1 MKSDGFFKKFGVCAL
16 SAALCVSAFSACGKT
31 DGKGDKIDGN
41 TDIVA
46 VKSEQV
52 KDEAAW
58 KAAFDVS
65 KFTNFSMKEEDK
77 STQAGVTQE
86 GRLVYKFVGDKAY
99 YSTYQKKSTD
109 ENEQHDI
116 FFAKTNEVWAAYGI
130 NYKNGAQISESAYDM
145 ENHSEYEYIV
155 SGEMGIAPVSQL
167 AQTVTFDKVTYDE
180 TAKGYLYEV
189 EGQGTATIKIAD
201 GLFAGYIMKTESG
214 EGDKKVVT
222 EVKASYYDIGS
233 TSISLPEKM
242 GKPAEDKKDE
252 DKKDDEKKDDEK
264 KDDDK
269 KPGVVL
275 TADTNFEALE
285 SEKVDAAGWAKA
297 FNYQS
302 YTNFTVLAY
311 LNPELSY
318 VQKATATMGYFG
330 TQGSEEYDIYAYIAE
345 DGKLMGIN
353 RGKVGELPTDERY
366 VRDGLPIMM
375 NYSCFCQNFAG
386 FFEKFTYDETKKS
399 YVFEG
404 SEETAI
410 RTNCYAFTGGAYADY
425 IKVELKIVNG
435 LIAYISTKDTNG
447 NKENTKFYDFG
458 TTVVE
463 LPEIKKDDEKKP
475 GVVLTAD
482 TNFEA
487 LESEKVDAAGWAK
500 AFNPASYSN
509 FTALAYYDFINIY
522 LVQKSTGTSGF
533 FGAKDT
539 HDEDMYLYTNA
550 DGKYMMMSGGQV
562 AEWPEGYYMR
572 DGMPV
577 LLNYSC
583 MCPNFAKFFAEFTYD
598 ETKKSYVYAGEGI
611 RTNDYFLTGG
621 DYADYVKVELKIVNG
636 LVAYVS
642 VEDSSGNKENT
653 KFYDFGTTAITLP
666 AIGK

>member
-1 MKSDGFFKKFGVCAL
+1 MKSGGFFKKFGVCAL
-16 SAALCVSAFSACGKT
+16 SAALCVSAFSACGET

-41 TDIVA
+41 TDIAA

-77 STQAGVTQE
+77 STQADVTQE

-130 NYKNGAQISESAYDM
+130 NYKNGAKISESAYDM

-189 EGQGTATIKIAD
+189 EGQGTATIKIAN

-252 DKKDDEKKDDEK
+252 DKKDDEKKDD
-264 KDDDK
+264 DK

-275 TADTNFEALE
+275 TADTDFEALK
-285 SEKVDAAGWAKA
+285 SEKVDEAGWKKA
-297 FNYQS
+297 FDYASYKNFTS
-302 YTNFTVLAY
+302 YTAY
-311 LNPELSY
+311 RTTNSY
-318 VQKATATMGYFG
+318 AVQKATEAGGFLKI
-330 TQGSEEYDIYAYIAE
+330 GSYELYCYIGADGAYKMS
-345 DGKLMGIN
+345 DGKTEKTCANVFIRN
-353 RGKVGELPTDERY
+353 DI
-366 VRDGLPIMM
+366 PITM
-375 NYSCFCQNFAG
+375 NYSCMCPDFSNYFWNFSYNESSGVYEYEGGLKTNAYFAEG
-386 FFEKFTYDETKKS
+386 NYSTYS
-399 YVFEG
+399 SV
-404 SEETAI
+404 
-410 RTNCYAFTGGAYADY
+410 R
-425 IKVELKIVNG
+425 LKIVNG
-435 LIAYISTKDTNG
+435 LLAYIDVKNDGEPDNRKT
-447 NKENTKFYDFG
+447 TKFYDFG

-463 LPEIKKDDEKKP
+463 LPEFDEKKP

-500 AFNPASYSN
+500 AFNSASYSN
-509 FTALAYYDFINIY
+509 FTALAYYDSINIY

-533 FGAKDT
+533 FGEKDT
-539 HDEDMYLYTNA
+539 HDEDMYLYTSA

-598 ETKKSYVYAGEGI
+598 ETKKSYVYAGKGI
-611 RTNDYFLTGG
+611 HTNDYFLTGG
-621 DYADYVKVELKIVNG
+621 TSADYVKVELKIVNG

-642 VEDSSGNKENT
+642 VEDSNGNKENT

>member
-1 MKSDGFFKKFGVCAL
+1 MKSGGFFKKFGVCAL
-16 SAALCVSAFSACGKT
+16 SAALCVSVFASCGKD
-31 DGKGDKIDGN
+31 DGKGDRIDGN
-41 TDIVA
+41 TDIA
-46 VKSEQV
+46 TVKSEQV

-130 NYKNGAQISESAYDM
+130 NYKNGAKISESAYDM

-242 GKPAEDKKDE
+242 GKPTEDKKDE
-252 DKKDDEKKDDEK
+252 DKKDDEKKDDDK
-264 KDDDK
+264 KDDK

-275 TADTNFEALE
+275 TADTDFEALK
-285 SEKVDAAGWAKA
+285 SEKVDEAGWIKA
-297 FNYQS
+297 FNYASYKNFTS
-302 YTNFTVLAY
+302 YTAY
-311 LNPELSY
+311 RTTNSY
-318 VQKATATMGYFG
+318 AVQKATEAGGFLKI
-330 TQGSEEYDIYAYIAE
+330 GSYELYCYIGADGEYKMS
-345 DGKLMGIN
+345 DGKTEKTCASVFIRN
-353 RGKVGELPTDERY
+353 DI
-366 VRDGLPIMM
+366 PITM
-375 NYSCFCQNFAG
+375 NYSCMCPDFSNYFWNFSYNESRGVYEYKGGLKTNAYFAEG
-386 FFEKFTYDETKKS
+386 NYSTYS
-399 YVFEG
+399 SV
-404 SEETAI
+404 
-410 RTNCYAFTGGAYADY
+410 R
-425 IKVELKIVNG
+425 LKIVNG
-435 LIAYISTKDTNG
+435 LLAYIDVEDNG
-447 NKENTKFYDFG
+447 EPDNRKTTKFYDFG

-475 GVVLTAD
+475 GVVLTENTD
-482 TNFEA
+482 FGA

-500 AFNPASYSN
+500 AFNPASYNN

>member
-1 MKSDGFFKKFGVCAL
+1 MKSGGFFKKFGVCAL
-16 SAALCVSAFSACGKT
+16 SAALCVSAFSACGET

-41 TDIVA
+41 TDIAA

-77 STQAGVTQE
+77 STKADVTQE

-130 NYKNGAQISESAYDM
+130 NYKISESAYDM

-167 AQTVTFDKVTYDE
+167 AQTVAFDKVTYDE

-189 EGQGTATIKIAD
+189 EGRGTATIKIAN

-252 DKKDDEKKDDEK
+252 DKKDDEKKDD
-264 KDDDK
+264 DK

-275 TADTNFEALE
+275 TADTDFEALK

-297 FNYQS
+297 FDYASYKNFTS
-302 YTNFTVLAY
+302 YTAY
-311 LNPELSY
+311 RTTNSY
-318 VQKATATMGYFG
+318 AVQKATEAGGFLKI
-330 TQGSEEYDIYAYIAE
+330 GSYELYCYIGADGEYKMS
-345 DGKLMGIN
+345 DGK
-353 RGKVGELPTDERY
+353 TERTCAS
-366 VRDGLPIMM
+366 VFIRNDIPITM
-375 NYSCFCQNFAG
+375 NYSCMCPDFSNNFWNFRYNESSGVYEYEGGLKTNAYFAEG
-386 FFEKFTYDETKKS
+386 NYSTYS
-399 YVFEG
+399 SV
-404 SEETAI
+404 
-410 RTNCYAFTGGAYADY
+410 R
-425 IKVELKIVNG
+425 LKIVNG
-435 LIAYISTKDTNG
+435 LLAYIDVTNDG
-447 NKENTKFYDFG
+447 EPDNRKTTKFYDFG

-463 LPEIKKDDEKKP
+463 LPEFDEKKP

-487 LESEKVDAAGWAK
+487 LESEKVDAAGWEK

-509 FTALAYYDFINIY
+509 FTALAYYDSIKIY

-533 FGAKDT
+533 FGEKDT
-539 HDEDMYLYTNA
+539 HDEDMYLYTSA
-550 DGKYMMMSGGQV
+550 DGKYMGMSGGQV
-562 AEWPEGYYMR
+562 AEWSLLGEYYMR

-598 ETKKSYVYAGEGI
+598 ETKKSYVYAGKGI

-621 DYADYVKVELKIVNG
+621 SSADYVKVELKIVNG

-642 VEDSSGNKENT
+642 VEDSNGNKENT